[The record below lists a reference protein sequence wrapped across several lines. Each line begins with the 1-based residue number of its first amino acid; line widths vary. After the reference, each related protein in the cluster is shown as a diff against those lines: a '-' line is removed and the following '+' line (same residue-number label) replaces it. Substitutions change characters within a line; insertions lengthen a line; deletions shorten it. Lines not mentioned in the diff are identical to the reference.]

1 MAKKNQQAKKMA
13 AAGKSASQIKAATG
27 VGSQSAQRY
36 VAKQAPTPAPAP
48 APPRPSAPS
57 SGGGGGNT
65 SSSGGGGN
73 SQGIKS
79 TIREAG
85 NTISNK
91 ELNKVVKAAGSVEKA
106 LNKISSVQQSAK
118 QADKPA
124 PSINAGAANMLIKQ
138 AQSTPTGVYQ
148 LGSSKVAQAIQSMA
162 GTPAGPMIQG
172 QQKPGVPGS
181 GLMTLGTV
189 LKPGGGVAN
198 KPQPMPVSPYAGA
211 MDGKGNDQGLPKAG
225 DVEPTVTPN
234 PNQEILDAIAVLQGE
249 NQTLRNDLA
258 GQDTYFQDLM
268 NQSQMT
274 AQQQMADMSNMFN
287 QQMMGAQDMYNMQ
300 IQQANAQ
307 ALADQEAARAF
318 MINQGR
324 GVMPANLQIG
334 ATYGTPQLAGTQG
347 FKRQNRRPI
356 LTPAQTATA
365 FTAPTLAATAA
376 ANPMMTQQP
385 TVLNV

>member
-1 MAKKNQQAKKMA
+1 VAKNVNK
-13 AAGKSASQIKAATG
+13 QIK
-27 VGSQSAQRY
+27 
-36 VAKQAPTPAPAP
+36 K
-48 APPRPSAPS
+48 
-57 SGGGGGNT
+57 
-65 SSSGGGGN
+65 
-73 SQGIKS
+73 
-79 TIREAG
+79 AG
-85 NTISNK
+85 RTISNK
-91 ELNKVVKAAGSVEKA
+91 ELNKVVKATGSVEKA

-124 PSINAGAANMLIKQ
+124 PSINAGAVNMLIKQ
-138 AQSTPTGVYQ
+138 AQSTPGGVYQ
-148 LGSSKVAQAIQSMA
+148 LGSSKMADAIRDMA
-162 GTPAGPMIQG
+162 GTPAGPRHSGSGYPNYAAQ
-172 QQKPGVPGS
+172 PGS

-211 MDGKGNDQGLPKAG
+211 MAGKGNDQGLPKEG
-225 DVEPTVTPN
+225 TSVTTSGTPVPADN
-234 PNQEILDAIAVLQGE
+234 PYQAAIDALTAQV
-249 NQTLRNDLA
+249 TDLTTKLG
-258 GQDTYFQDLM
+258 GQDQYFQDLM

-347 FKRQNRRPI
+347 FKRPDRRPT

-376 ANPMMTQQP
+376 TNPMMTQQP

>member
-1 MAKKNQQAKKMA
+1 VGHELYGGKLMAKKNQQAKKMA

-57 SGGGGGNT
+57 SGGGGGNK

-138 AQSTPTGVYQ
+138 AQSTPAGVYQ

-162 GTPAGPMIQG
+162 GTPAGPMIKG

-225 DVEPTVTPN
+225 DVAPTVTPN
-234 PNQEILDAIAVLQGE
+234 PNQEILDAIASSVK
-249 NQTLRNDLA
+249 A
-258 GQDTYFQDLM
+258 K
-268 NQSQMT
+268 
-274 AQQQMADMSNMFN
+274 
-287 QQMMGAQDMYNMQ
+287 
-300 IQQANAQ
+300 I
-307 ALADQEAARAF
+307 
-318 MINQGR
+318 
-324 GVMPANLQIG
+324 
-334 ATYGTPQLAGTQG
+334 
-347 FKRQNRRPI
+347 KH
-356 LTPAQTATA
+356 
-365 FTAPTLAATAA
+365 
-376 ANPMMTQQP
+376 
-385 TVLNV
+385 

>member
-1 MAKKNQQAKKMA
+1 MAKKAKKLIKK
-13 AAGKSASQIKAATG
+13 AG
-27 VGSQSAQRY
+27 
-36 VAKQAPTPAPAP
+36 P
-48 APPRPSAPS
+48 
-57 SGGGGGNT
+57 
-65 SSSGGGGN
+65 
-73 SQGIKS
+73 
-79 TIREAG
+79 
-85 NTISNK
+85 TISNK
-91 ELNKVVKAAGSVEKA
+91 ELNRVVKATGSVEKA

-118 QADKPA
+118 QADKTA

-138 AQSTPTGVYQ
+138 AQSTPAGVYQ
-148 LGSSKVAQAIQSMA
+148 LGSSKVAQAIRGMA
-162 GTPAGPMIQG
+162 GTPAGPRHSGSGYPTYAAQ
-172 QQKPGVPGS
+172 PGS

-198 KPQPMPVSPYAGA
+198 KPQPMPKSPYAGA
-211 MDGKGNDQGLPKAG
+211 MDGKGNDQGLPEAG
-225 DVEPTVTPN
+225 EVAPIVPENPYQAAIDALTAQVT
-234 PNQEILDAIAVLQGE
+234 
-249 NQTLRNDLA
+249 DLTTQLG

-268 NQSQMT
+268 NQSQMA
-274 AQQQMADMSNMFN
+274 AQQQMAEMSNMFN

-347 FKRQNRRPI
+347 FKRQDRRPT

-376 ANPMMTQQP
+376 TNPMMTQQP

>member
-1 MAKKNQQAKKMA
+1 MAKKKAKELIKK
-13 AAGKSASQIKAATG
+13 AG
-27 VGSQSAQRY
+27 
-36 VAKQAPTPAPAP
+36 P
-48 APPRPSAPS
+48 
-57 SGGGGGNT
+57 
-65 SSSGGGGN
+65 
-73 SQGIKS
+73 
-79 TIREAG
+79 
-85 NTISNK
+85 TISQK
-91 ELNKVVKAAGSVEKA
+91 ELNKVVKATGSVEKA

-148 LGSSKVAQAIQSMA
+148 LGSSKVAKSIQSMA

-189 LKPGGGVAN
+189 LKPGGGVAV
-198 KPQPMPVSPYAGA
+198 KPQSMPKSPYAGA
-211 MDGKGNDQGLPKAG
+211 MAGKGNDQGLPKGG
-225 DVEPTVTPN
+225 DNTQVTPN
-234 PNQEILDAIAVLQGE
+234 PNQEILDEIARLNGVIGGLQTEIGT
-249 NQTLRNDLA
+249 NQTTF
-258 GQDTYFQDLM
+258 QDTLNQNQLDYDQRMADLSTM
-268 NQSQMT
+268 FNNNI
-274 AQQQMADMSNMFN
+274 AQQQSD
-287 QQMMGAQDMYNMQ
+287 YNMM

-307 ALADQEAARAF
+307 AIAEQEAARAF

-324 GVMPANLQIG
+324 GAMPANLQIG

-347 FKRQNRRPI
+347 FKRPDRRPT

-376 ANPMMTQQP
+376 TNPMMTQQP

>member
-27 VGSQSAQRY
+27 VGSQTAQRY
-36 VAKQAPTPAPAP
+36 VAQQAPTPAP
-48 APPRPSAPS
+48 S
-57 SGGGGGNT
+57 SGG
-65 SSSGGGGN
+65 GGGGN

-138 AQSTPTGVYQ
+138 AQSTPTGTYQ

-162 GTPAGPMIQG
+162 GTPAGPMIKG
-172 QQKPGVPGS
+172 QQQPGVPGS
-181 GLMTLGTV
+181 GLMMGGTV
-189 LKPGGGVAN
+189 LKPGGGVAV

-211 MDGKGNDQGLPKAG
+211 IPGKGNDQGLPKAG
-225 DVEPTVTPN
+225 DVEPTVPEN
-234 PNQEILDAIAVLQGE
+234 PYQAAVDALTAQV
-249 NQTLRNDLA
+249 TDLTTQLG

-347 FKRQNRRPI
+347 FKRKDRRPT

>member
-1 MAKKNQQAKKMA
+1 VGHELYGGKLMAKKKAKELIKK
-13 AAGKSASQIKAATG
+13 AG
-27 VGSQSAQRY
+27 
-36 VAKQAPTPAPAP
+36 P
-48 APPRPSAPS
+48 
-57 SGGGGGNT
+57 
-65 SSSGGGGN
+65 
-73 SQGIKS
+73 
-79 TIREAG
+79 
-85 NTISNK
+85 TISNK
-91 ELNKVVKAAGSVEKA
+91 ELNKVVKATGSVEKA

-138 AQSTPTGVYQ
+138 AQSTPAGTYQ

-162 GTPAGPMIQG
+162 GTPAGPMRQG

-198 KPQPMPVSPYAGA
+198 KPQPMPKS
-211 MDGKGNDQGLPKAG
+211 KGNDPGQPAPQTTSKTVGEP
-225 DVEPTVTPN
+225 DVKPN

-249 NQTLRNDLA
+249 NQTLRGELA
-258 GQDTYFQDLM
+258 GQNTYFQDLM

-287 QQMMGAQDMYNMQ
+287 QQIMGAQDMYNMQ

-347 FKRQNRRPI
+347 FKRQDRRPT

-376 ANPMMTQQP
+376 TNPMMTQQP